1 MRYRETVG
9 IAGNRILGEKT
20 VPDFYDSRNDPL
32 VPRPRES
39 QPASLGRPLSSFRW
53 FNPCDKLSLNLSEE
67 LRALP

>member
-9 IAGNRILGEKT
+9 IAGNRILSEKT

-32 VPRPRES
+32 VPRLREP
-39 QPASLGRPLSSFRW
+39 PASFGRQLSSFRW